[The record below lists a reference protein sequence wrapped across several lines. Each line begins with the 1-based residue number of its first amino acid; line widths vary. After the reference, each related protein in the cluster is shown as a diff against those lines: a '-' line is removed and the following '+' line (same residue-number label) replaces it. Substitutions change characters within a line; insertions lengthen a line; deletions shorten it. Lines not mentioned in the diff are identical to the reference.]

1 MNIFAT
7 VVHIQNQRKGR
18 SQPTAGILYSN
29 PDSSPCTLTGDF
41 YREVEVFKNPDF
53 STSTKIVTLAVVSRM
68 TCDAICSV
76 HLFQGTLCP
85 DAAYIYDGRRVCYFR
100 KRTQK
105 GPIKFQCKT
114 FQKCKTMESVDGPP

>member
-41 YREVEVFKNPDF
+41 SGEVEVFKNPDF

-76 HLFQGTLCP
+76 LLFQGTLCMLHTYMMDDVFAIFENVP
-85 DAAYIYDGRRVCYFR
+85 RKGRLNFNVKHFRNAKQWRV
-100 KRTQK
+100 
-105 GPIKFQCKT
+105 
-114 FQKCKTMESVDGPP
+114 